1 MKTKSRIFT
10 HSFLLIVLV
19 MFSHKLIA
27 VEQTKQRIVV
37 LGGELTEIVYA
48 LGAEDTLIAVDTT
61 SQWPIEATS
70 LPQVGY
76 LRNLSAEGIIS
87 LSPTLILASE
97 DAGPESVLKQIKD
110 VGIPIKQ
117 FSSEKTVGS
126 VLDKITG
133 IAKQLDRVVA
143 GEKLATQLLTDMNRL
158 QEKLAETRH
167 HPRVVFF
174 LTLSKGTPL
183 VAGRTTGADAMIK
196 LAGGENAIQNFE
208 GYKPANT
215 EMLISL
221 APEFILVSTRMVD
234 AMGGIKKLQ
243 QLPAIK
249 LMTQDKHQQ
258 IVIMDTLY
266 LLGFGPRM
274 GKAALELADNIH
286 PELKIRTAQL
296 QR

>member
-1 MKTKSRIFT
+1 MNKKSRTFT
-10 HSFLLIVLV
+10 HSFLLFILTL
-19 MFSHKLIA
+19 FSHMLIA
-27 VEQTKQRIVV
+27 AEQTKQRIVV

-48 LGAEDTLIAVDTT
+48 LGAEDALIAVDAT
-61 SQWPIEATS
+61 SQWPKQATS

-87 LSPTLILASE
+87 LLPTVILASE
-97 DAGPESVLKQIKD
+97 DAGPESVLKQIKG

-117 FSSEKTVGS
+117 FSSEKTIDA
-126 VLDKITG
+126 VLSKITG
-133 IAKQLDRVVA
+133 IAKQLDRVDA
-143 GEKLATQLLTDMNRL
+143 GKKLATQLAADMARL
-158 QEKLAETRH
+158 QDKLVGTTH

-174 LTLSKGTPL
+174 LTLSKGAPL
-183 VAGRTTGADAMIK
+183 VAGKTTGADAMIK
-196 LAGGENAIQNFE
+196 LAGGDNVIQDFE

-221 APEFILVSTRMVD
+221 APDFILVSTRMVD
-234 AMGGIKKLQ
+234 AMGGINKLR

-249 LMTQDKHQQ
+249 LMTQTEHQK

-266 LLGFGPRM
+266 LLGFGLRT

-286 PELKIRTAQL
+286 PELKIRTAES